1 MPGLTLIIM
10 SIILNKEILSE
21 LNQCRSNPR
30 RYSSKLVSLLQ
41 FYKGST
47 LIRPD
52 REPIETKEGIKNA
65 ESCIKY
71 LKTVRPSPLL
81 KWSNSLMDVAKMHA
95 QDLAEHGISG
105 HFGSDDAGL
114 EERIKRVCVVNG
126 HVGENID
133 YGNSKPEDIVC
144 SLLIDDGMYARG
156 QRLNI
161 MKKDHKYVG
170 AAVCAHKEFQF
181 VCVMIFAESV
191 HEDFEGETSSDLT
204 LNLEEV
210 KDLRVPGDYS
220 LSLQESN
227 QLFDNQSLFL
237 DDLGVIIEDSEKIGQ
252 SSALAS
258 KKIDEKVNEESEESE
273 KPEKIDEK
281 DEIELSESSAF
292 NNPEPTENSSVTFS
306 VSKTEIVLE
315 STKKSYP
322 TTKPPLIPK
331 PKDQKDEFIVSNF
344 ERSELSKDA
353 IVEIKELFDIYDT
366 SGSGFLDSHA
376 LKAMKDQL
384 SEGSNSD
391 LIQVLCNAENDG
403 APLNFN
409 NFLDLV
415 SEKLGL
421 SNSKHIT
428 LSLSRNTKNQ
438 FSIRGKPKFDPT
450 LYMRPEFTKADI
462 LEIKAAFDMF
472 DIDNTGTIN
481 PSDLIKV
488 LKSQGYEQKNSTVF
502 RLVNNL
508 QVDNTENVNFGEFLD
523 LIASENADV
532 NSEEE
537 IRKLFNIFDPENT
550 GFIELSTLKK
560 IAKELGDALD
570 EQEIIELFTKSDRDK
585 DGKVSFQDF
594 FHTMSKK
601 LF

>member
-1 MPGLTLIIM
+1 M
-10 SIILNKEILSE
+10 SIVLNKEILSE

-30 RYSSKLVSLLQ
+30 RYSSKLISLLQ
-41 FYKGST
+41 FYKGNT

-52 REPIETKEGIKNA
+52 REPLETKEGIKNV

-95 QDLAEHGISG
+95 QDLAEHEISG

-114 EERIKRVCVVNG
+114 DERIKRVCVVNG

-161 MKKDHKYVG
+161 MKKDHRYVG
-170 AAVCAHKEFQF
+170 AAVCMHKEFQF
-181 VCVMIFAESV
+181 ICVMIFAESV
-191 HEDFEGETSSDLT
+191 HEEIDGETSSDLT

-210 KDLRVPGDYS
+210 KDLKFPGEYS
-220 LSLQESN
+220 VSLQESN
-227 QLFDNQSLFL
+227 QIFDNQSLLF
-237 DDLGVIIEDSEKIGQ
+237 DELGVIIEDSVKFGQSGALALDEKIEE
-252 SSALAS
+252 
-258 KKIDEKVNEESEESE
+258 KINEESEESE
-273 KPEKIDEK
+273 KIEKIEDNE
-281 DEIELSESSAF
+281 EIELSESSAF
-292 NNPEPTENSSVTFS
+292 NNPELTENSSVTLS
-306 VSKTEIVLE
+306 VSKTEIILE
-315 STKKSYP
+315 TIKKSYP

-384 SEGSNSD
+384 SECSNSD
-391 LIQVLCNAENDG
+391 IIQVLCNAENDG

-409 NFLDLV
+409 NFVELV

-421 SNSKHIT
+421 SNSKHLT
-428 LSLSRNTKNQ
+428 LSLSQNLKNQ
-438 FSIRGKPKFDPT
+438 KSIKGKKKFDPA
-450 LYMRPEFTKADI
+450 LFMRPEFTRADI

-508 QVDNTENVNFGEFLD
+508 QVENTENVNFGEFLD
-523 LIASENADV
+523 LIASENVDI

-594 FHTMSKK
+594 YHTMNKK